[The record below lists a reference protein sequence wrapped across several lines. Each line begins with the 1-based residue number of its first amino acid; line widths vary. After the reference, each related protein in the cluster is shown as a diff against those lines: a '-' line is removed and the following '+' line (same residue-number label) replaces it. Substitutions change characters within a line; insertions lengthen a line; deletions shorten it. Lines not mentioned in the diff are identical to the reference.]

1 MELRLNAL
9 QGTLCM
15 MYDIIVSKTSVFVR
29 PHVNDK
35 PRFSKISF
43 LESVF
48 EKDAFSVNVFTR
60 YVKTVGQT
68 AE

>member
-1 MELRLNAL
+1 
-9 QGTLCM
+9 M

>member
-35 PRFSKISF
+35 PT
-43 LESVF
+43 VF
-48 EKDAFSVNVFTR
+48 KNLLSGKRLLSVNVFTG
-60 YVKTVGQT
+60 YV
-68 AE
+68 